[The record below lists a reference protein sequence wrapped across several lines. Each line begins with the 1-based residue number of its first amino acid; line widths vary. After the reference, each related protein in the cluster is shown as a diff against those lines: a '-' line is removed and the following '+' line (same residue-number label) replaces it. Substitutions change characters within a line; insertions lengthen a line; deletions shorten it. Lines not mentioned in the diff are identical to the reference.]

1 VRNVIK
7 TNSFR
12 SQARRGALNGV
23 TIRTSLLY
31 SRIVVLLVACS
42 MLIACD
48 DIRFPRDPE
57 KTLETVLA
65 DEEMTVAFADNPP
78 WVTFHGKEPP
88 QGIEVDLVRA
98 FAEELDVAIDWKRLG
113 AFSALEGLERGDIDL
128 AIGGFDR
135 KDVTPVAG
143 AAPSFVYFKEV
154 FAVGARPATTG
165 SDELEERKVYV
176 PQDLPLT
183 KIVENKG
190 GIPVEAWSD
199 AVDYAAGPRWL
210 LETKGLRPTE
220 IELHRAEHVM
230 AVRQGES
237 AWLMRLERFL
247 RRETKDIEARLREIV
262 Q

>member
-1 VRNVIK
+1 MN
-7 TNSFR
+7 
-12 SQARRGALNGV
+12 GAA
-23 TIRTSLLY
+23 IRASLLY
-31 SRIVVLLVACS
+31 SRVVAILVVCS
-42 MLIACD
+42 LLIACD

-65 DEEMTVAFADNPP
+65 DREMTVAFADNPP
-78 WVTFHGKEPP
+78 WVTFHGEGPP

-98 FAEELDVAIDWKRLG
+98 FADELEVAIDWKRLG
-113 AFSALEGLERGDIDL
+113 AFSALEGLERGNIDL

-143 AAPSFVYFKEV
+143 AAPSFVYFEE
-154 FAVGARPATTG
+154 FFDVGARPATAG
-165 SDELEERKVYV
+165 SDDLEGRKVYV

-183 KIVENKG
+183 KIVENRG

-210 LETKGLRPTE
+210 LETKGLLPTN

-247 RRETKDIEARLREIV
+247 RRETEDIGARLREIV
-262 Q
+262 R

>member
-1 VRNVIK
+1 VRNFIRI
-7 TNSFR
+7 TS
-12 SQARRGALNGV
+12 SQSWTDALSGV
-23 TIRTSLLY
+23 TVRARLLY
-31 SRIVVLLVACS
+31 SRIVTLLVVCS

-65 DEEMTVAFADNPP
+65 DGEMTVAFADNPP
-78 WVTFHGKEPP
+78 WVTFHGEGPP
-88 QGIEVDLVRA
+88 QGMEVDLVRA
-98 FAEELDVAIDWKRLG
+98 FADELGVAIDWKRLG

-154 FAVGARPATTG
+154 FDVGARPATAG
-165 SDELEERKVYV
+165 SDELEGRKVYV
-176 PQDLPLT
+176 PHDLPLT
-183 KIVENKG
+183 KVVESQG

-210 LETKGLRPTE
+210 LETKGLRPTDN
-220 IELHRAEHVM
+220 ELHRAEHVM

-247 RRETKDIEARLREIV
+247 RRETKDIGARQREIV